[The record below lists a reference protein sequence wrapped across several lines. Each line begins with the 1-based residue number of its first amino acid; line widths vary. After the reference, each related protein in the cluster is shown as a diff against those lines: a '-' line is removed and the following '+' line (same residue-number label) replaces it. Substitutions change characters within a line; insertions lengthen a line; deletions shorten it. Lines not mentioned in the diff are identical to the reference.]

1 MGRVLVVVAVALLA
15 VAGWLAFS
23 PVHADGF
30 ACGKAFGD
38 SLVSDFAVTQ
48 AGVSAHGCDSARLAR
63 KTWTVGLGLAGLA
76 LGAGGVVVSR
86 REVETAPR

>member
-15 VAGWLAFS
+15 VAGWLALS

-30 ACGKAFGD
+30 ACGKAFGN
-38 SLVSDFAVTQ
+38 SLASDFAVTQ
-48 AGVSAHGCDSARLAR
+48 TGVSAQGCDSARSTR
-63 KTWTVGLGLAGLA
+63 KTWTVGLGLAGLV

-86 REVETAPR
+86 REVEPVQR